1 MTATGERLKEF
12 LTEDA
17 SLPEKS
23 GNAIFIFLMT
33 EQTETTEIKMNVRN
47 INVVTARSV
56 LNKTRLDN
64 FTHAVLSNCTTGIF
78 LSVPK
83 KFTPESLLHNFNIA
97 AVGVMKNGMSKS
109 LFSSVGNTVV
119 FGQPCSGKT
128 NLVVEFISSV
138 VGNNKKG
145 EVKWPEF
152 NELRNISPAAFR
164 KKTLSDDCLKKNKQ

>member
-64 FTHAVLSNCTTGIF
+64 FTHAVLSN
-78 LSVPK
+78 
-83 KFTPESLLHNFNIA
+83 
-97 AVGVMKNGMSKS
+97 
-109 LFSSVGNTVV
+109 
-119 FGQPCSGKT
+119 
-128 NLVVEFISSV
+128 
-138 VGNNKKG
+138 
-145 EVKWPEF
+145 
-152 NELRNISPAAFR
+152 
-164 KKTLSDDCLKKNKQ
+164 

>member
-1 MTATGERLKEF
+1 
-12 LTEDA
+12 
-17 SLPEKS
+17 
-23 GNAIFIFLMT
+23 MT

-97 AVGVMKNGMSKS
+97 AVGVMKIECLYVSNIK
-109 LFSSVGNTVV
+109 LIVD
-119 FGQPCSGKT
+119 
-128 NLVVEFISSV
+128 ISTS
-138 VGNNKKG
+138 
-145 EVKWPEF
+145 
-152 NELRNISPAAFR
+152 RR
-164 KKTLSDDCLKKNKQ
+164 